1 MYLWVNKET
10 ASFNVHTVGWSL
22 NVKNNYLSKV
32 ISNNLSKVAKFFF
45 LIKYSC
51 DQNFYQDIL
60 AISNF
65 SSLLA
70 DFHGREAVGQKLKNS
85 QKVPKMHF
93 LAVSELLSD
102 SLTAIYIELNRC
114 YSHHPILLTQGQI
127 WEISGKISKV
137 LVNRTP
143 SYQFTLNRTEINQN
157 WQCALGGGNGKHFE
171 IQNRNKVHKLMECKD
186 VTYLCTAV

>member
-45 LIKYSC
+45 LIKYPC

-70 DFHGREAVGQKLKNS
+70 LYIKTGWLKRSQFSFLCLSSENLKKMLYSFTYILSDYLVHEITKEFWKNS
-85 QKVPKMHF
+85 HF
-93 LAVSELLSD
+93 VSMRDGFLLRMQN
-102 SLTAIYIELNRC
+102 SLR
-114 YSHHPILLTQGQI
+114 
-127 WEISGKISKV
+127 
-137 LVNRTP
+137 
-143 SYQFTLNRTEINQN
+143 
-157 WQCALGGGNGKHFE
+157 
-171 IQNRNKVHKLMECKD
+171 
-186 VTYLCTAV
+186 